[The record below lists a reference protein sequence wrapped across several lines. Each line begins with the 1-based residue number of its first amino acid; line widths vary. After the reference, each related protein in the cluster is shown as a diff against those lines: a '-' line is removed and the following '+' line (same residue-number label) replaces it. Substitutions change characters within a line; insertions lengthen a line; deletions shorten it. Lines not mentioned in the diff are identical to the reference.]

1 MIMKNWTQIFYE
13 QLAIDFCCMP
23 EDVQDSQNHFTE
35 HQLLDGR
42 RTYQEKE
49 DCYLKLAVVNG
60 KLLFSGKRDIVDW
73 CRQQYPDTGGE
84 WFFEPK
90 NLRRLNERFSR
101 DGYQIVFAH
110 PFFLPA
116 DTEEPDS
123 SGYEIRWYEAE
134 DIEQF
139 RGDSRYKN
147 AYGFCDTA
155 PDVIG
160 VAALKDGSIVGMAGA
175 SCDSPTMWQ
184 IGIDVD
190 RNIRQRGIGKML
202 VSMLKNEILKRGK
215 LPFYGTGMSHFASQ
229 KVALGAGFTP
239 AWAELVTDRI
249 VTEAQDAEGK

>member
-1 MIMKNWTQIFYE
+1 MQIFYK
-13 QLAIDFCCMP
+13 QLAIDFCCTP
-23 EDVQDSQNHFTE
+23 EDVEDAKNHFTE
-35 HQLLDGR
+35 HQFLDGR

-73 CRQQYPDTGGE
+73 CRQQYRDTGGE

-90 NLRRLNERFSR
+90 NLHRLNERFSQ
-101 DGYQIVFAH
+101 DGYQIIFAH

-116 DTEEPDS
+116 NTEELDS
-123 SGYEIRWYEAE
+123 GGCEIRWYGAD

-147 AYGFCDTA
+147 AYGFCETA

-160 VAALKDGSIVGMAGA
+160 AAAFTGGDIVGMAGA

-190 RNIRQRGIGKML
+190 KNARQHGIGKML
-202 VSMLKNEILKRGK
+202 VSRLKNEILKRGI

-239 AWAELVTDRI
+239 AWAELVTGRI
-249 VTEAQDAEGK
+249 EPDNQDADEK